1 MNMTTTAHQQKE
13 QTAQLAWTGMIIAF
27 FVIQAILWIVAISYT
42 ANDSS
47 HVVLTDYE
55 QKSLHWDEDQAIK
68 RASAALGWKTDLKID
83 EQADIVGNRAVRLRL
98 LDRGS
103 QPIPGVGTIELVAF
117 HRGQAA
123 VVHQLKLQQTEPG
136 TYLGTL
142 QVRKSGRWQFSGTVR
157 SGEQQFLLEEQQT
170 IAVAN
175 SKR

>member
-1 MNMTTTAHQQKE
+1 
-13 QTAQLAWTGMIIAF
+13 MIIAF

-98 LDRGS
+98 LP
-103 QPIPGVGTIELVAF
+103 PITVP
-117 HRGQAA
+117 
-123 VVHQLKLQQTEPG
+123 P
-136 TYLGTL
+136 
-142 QVRKSGRWQFSGTVR
+142 QVCIKFPS
-157 SGEQQFLLEEQQT
+157 
-170 IAVAN
+170 
-175 SKR
+175 